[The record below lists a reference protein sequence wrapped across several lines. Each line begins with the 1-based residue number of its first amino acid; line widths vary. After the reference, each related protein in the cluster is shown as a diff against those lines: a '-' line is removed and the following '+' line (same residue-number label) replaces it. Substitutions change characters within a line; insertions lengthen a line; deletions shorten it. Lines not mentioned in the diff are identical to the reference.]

1 MKIAVIGGGFGG
13 LVAARALVR
22 AGHDAQVFE
31 AASRAGGVVGTSAID
46 GYVREHAASSFLGGP
61 GDGAYALCRE
71 LGVAVDKASPRARA
85 RWIYLDGKL
94 RALPRSPVDLVTSDL
109 LTWRGKLDLLREP
122 FRAAGT
128 GDDESV
134 HAFAA
139 RRFGA
144 EAARAI
150 VSPFVTGVYAANAHD
165 ISLPAGFPRLAALD
179 ARGGI
184 VRGMLAGAAHGLAGR
199 LRGVTPATTPR
210 GMWAP
215 RGGLGELV
223 IALAAELG
231 DRLHH
236 GARVARI
243 EPVDGGVRIEVLPES
258 IDSGP
263 QRSKDG
269 NHPTG
274 RAPLVGGNRWDGAV
288 LAIPAEDAS
297 GLVAAPDLANRL
309 AAFHRA
315 PAALVYLGFPADAVP
330 RARDGFGLLVAQG
343 EDVRVLGVV
352 FESTVWPDRA
362 PDGHVLLRCIFGG
375 GRDPEATK
383 LGDAALTAQAVR
395 DVGVVLGATAAP
407 THTSVV
413 RWQRGVAQYTLGHR
427 DRVRD
432 AVALARVQRIAL
444 AGADYR
450 GPGINDLCADGA
462 AVVAEVGGW

>member
-1 MKIAVIGGGFGG
+1 MRIAVIGGGVGG

-22 AGHDAQVFE
+22 AGIDAEVFE
-31 AASRAGGVVGTSAID
+31 AAPRAGGVVATSAID

-71 LGVAVDKASPRARA
+71 LGVAVDRASPRARA

-94 RALPRSPVDLVTSDL
+94 RALPRSPLDLVTSDL

-122 FRAAGT
+122 FRAAGK

-150 VSPFVTGVYAANAHD
+150 ISPFVTGVYAADAHD
-165 ISLPAGFPRLAALD
+165 ISLAAGFPRLAALD
-179 ARGGI
+179 AHGGI
-184 VRGMLAGAAHGLAGR
+184 VRGLLAQAARGLAGR
-199 LRGVTPATTPR
+199 LRGDKPATTPR

-215 RGGLGELV
+215 RGGLGALV
-223 IALAAELG
+223 DGLAGELG
-231 DRLHH
+231 DRIHTS
-236 GARVARI
+236 ARVARI
-243 EPVDGGVRIEVLPES
+243 EPVDGGVRIE
-258 IDSGP
+258 G
-263 QRSKDG
+263 
-269 NHPTG
+269 T
-274 RAPLVGGNRWDGAV
+274 RWDGAV
-288 LAIPAEDAS
+288 LAIPAEDAG
-297 GLVAAPDLANRL
+297 GLVAAPDLVNRL

-315 PAALVYLGFPADAVP
+315 PAALVYLGFPAAAVP
-330 RARDGFGLLVAQG
+330 RASDGFGLLVAQG

-352 FESTVWPDRA
+352 FESTVWSDRA
-362 PDGHVLLRCIFGG
+362 PAGCVLLRCIFGG

-383 LGDAALTAQAVR
+383 LDDDALVAQAVR
-395 DVGVVLGATAAP
+395 DVGIVLGATATP

-432 AVALARVQRIAL
+432 AVALARSQRIVL

-462 AVVAEVGGW
+462 QVVAEVAAW

>member
-1 MKIAVIGGGFGG
+1 MKIAVVGGGIGG

-22 AGHDAQVFE
+22 AGHDAQVLE
-31 AASRAGGVVGTSAID
+31 AAPRAGGVVGTSAVD

-94 RALPRSPVDLVTSDL
+94 RALPRSPIDLVTSDL

-122 FRAAGT
+122 FRPAGQ
-128 GDDESV
+128 GNDESV

-150 VSPFVTGVYAANAHD
+150 VSPFVTGIYAADAHD

-184 VRGMLAGAAHGLAGR
+184 VRGMLAQAARGLVGR
-199 LRGVTPATTPR
+199 LRGATQATTPR

-215 RGGLGELV
+215 KGGLGALV
-223 IALAAELG
+223 DALTGELG
-231 DRLHH
+231 GRIRL

-243 EPVDGGVRIEVLPES
+243 EPADGGVRIG
-258 IDSGP
+258 D
-263 QRSKDG
+263 
-269 NHPTG
+269 
-274 RAPLVGGNRWDGAV
+274 ARWDGAV
-288 LAIPAEDAS
+288 LAIPAEDAA
-297 GLVAAPDLANRL
+297 GLVAVPDLANRL

-315 PAALVYLGFPADAVP
+315 PAALVYLGFPEAAVP

-362 PDGHVLLRCIFGG
+362 PAGHVLLRCIFGG

-383 LGDAALTAQAVR
+383 LDDAALTAQAVR
-395 DVGVVLGATAAP
+395 DVGIVLGATAAP

-432 AVALARVQRIAL
+432 AVALARGQRIVL

>member
-1 MKIAVIGGGFGG
+1 MKIAVIGGGVGG

-22 AGHDAQVFE
+22 AGIDAQVFE
-31 AASRAGGVVGTSAID
+31 AAPRAGGVVGTSTID

-61 GDGAYALCRE
+61 AHGAYALCQE
-71 LGVAVDKASPRARA
+71 LGVDVEKASPRARA

-94 RALPRSPVDLVTSDL
+94 RALPRSPLHLVTSDL

-122 FRAAGT
+122 FRPAGMAN
-128 GDDESV
+128 DESV

-150 VSPFVTGVYAANAHD
+150 VAPFVTGIYAADAHD
-165 ISLPAGFPRLAALD
+165 ISLAAGFPRLAALD
-179 ARGGI
+179 AHGGI
-184 VRGMLAGAAHGLAGR
+184 VRGMLAQAARGIGGR
-199 LRGVTPATTPR
+199 LRGIKPATTPR
-210 GMWAP
+210 GLWAP
-215 RGGLGELV
+215 RGGLGQLV
-223 IALAAELG
+223 EALASELG
-231 DRLHH
+231 GRLQL
-236 GARVARI
+236 AAPVARI
-243 EPVDGGVRIEVLPES
+243 EPIDRGVRI
-258 IDSGP
+258 
-263 QRSKDG
+263 DG
-269 NHPTG
+269 TQ
-274 RAPLVGGNRWDGAV
+274 WDGAV
-288 LAIPAEDAS
+288 LAIPAEDAG
-297 GLVAAPDLANRL
+297 GLVALPDFANRL

-315 PAALVYLGFPADAVP
+315 PAAQVYLGFPAAAVP
-330 RARDGFGLLVAQG
+330 RARDGFGFLVAQG

-362 PDGHVLLRCIFGG
+362 PAGHVLLRCIFGG

-383 LGDAALTAQAVR
+383 LDDAALTAQAVR
-395 DVGVVLGATAAP
+395 DVGVVLGASATP

-413 RWQRGVAQYTLGHR
+413 RWQRGVAQYTLGHA

-432 AVALARVQRIAL
+432 AVALARSQRIVL

-462 AVVAEVGGW
+462 AVVAEVAAW

>member
-1 MKIAVIGGGFGG
+1 MRIAVIGGGVGG

-22 AGHDAQVFE
+22 AGIDAQVFE
-31 AASRAGGVVGTSAID
+31 AAPRAGGVVGTSAID

-61 GDGAYALCRE
+61 ADGAYALCGE
-71 LGVAVDKASPRARA
+71 LGVAVEQASPRARA

-94 RALPRSPVDLVTSDL
+94 RALPRSPLHLVTSDL

-122 FRAAGT
+122 FRAAGK

-150 VSPFVTGVYAANAHD
+150 VSPFVTGVYAADAHD
-165 ISLPAGFPRLAALD
+165 ISLAAGFPRLAALD
-179 ARGGI
+179 AHGGV
-184 VRGMLAGAAHGLAGR
+184 VRGMLAQAARGLGGR
-199 LRGVTPATTPR
+199 LRGKQPATTPR

-215 RGGLGELV
+215 KGGLGALV
-223 IALAAELG
+223 GALAGELG
-231 DRLHH
+231 DRIHTSTH
-236 GARVARI
+236 VARI
-243 EPVDGGVRIEVLPES
+243 EPVDGGVRI
-258 IDSGP
+258 
-263 QRSKDG
+263 
-269 NHPTG
+269 
-274 RAPLVGGNRWDGAV
+274 GGARWDGAV
-288 LAIPAEDAS
+288 LAIPAEDAG

-309 AAFHRA
+309 GAFHRA
-315 PAALVYLGFPADAVP
+315 PAALVYLGFPAAAVP

-352 FESTVWPDRA
+352 FESTVWADRA
-362 PDGHVLLRCIFGG
+362 PAGHVLLRCTFGG

-383 LGDAALTAQAVR
+383 LDDAALTAQAVR
-395 DVGVVLGATAAP
+395 DLGVVLGATAAP

-413 RWQRGVAQYTLGHR
+413 RWKRGVAQYALGHR

-432 AVALARVQRIAL
+432 AVALARSQRIVL

-462 AVVAEVGGW
+462 AVVTEVGAWG

>member
-1 MKIAVIGGGFGG
+1 MRIAVIGGGVGG

-22 AGHDAQVFE
+22 AGIDAQVLE
-31 AASRAGGVVGTSAID
+31 AAPRAGGVVGTSAID
-46 GYVREHAASSFLGGP
+46 GYVREHAASSFLDGP

-94 RALPRSPVDLVTSDL
+94 RALPRSPMGLVTSDL

-122 FRAAGT
+122 FRAAGK
-128 GDDESV
+128 GGDESV

-150 VSPFVTGVYAANAHD
+150 ISPFVTGIYAADAHD
-165 ISLPAGFPRLAALD
+165 ISLAAGFPRLAALD
-179 ARGGI
+179 AHGGV
-184 VRGMLAGAAHGLAGR
+184 VRGMLAQAARGLGGR
-199 LRGVTPATTPR
+199 LRGVKAAKTPR

-215 RGGLGELV
+215 RGGLGALV
-223 IALAAELG
+223 DALAGELG
-231 DRLHH
+231 ARVHL

-243 EPVDGGVRIEVLPES
+243 EPVDGGVRI
-258 IDSGP
+258 
-263 QRSKDG
+263 DG
-269 NHPTG
+269 
-274 RAPLVGGNRWDGAV
+274 ARWDGAV
-288 LAIPAEDAS
+288 LAIPAEDAG
-297 GLVAAPDLANRL
+297 GLVAAPDFANRL

-315 PAALVYLGFPADAVP
+315 PAALVYLGFPAAAVP
-330 RARDGFGLLVAQG
+330 RASDGFGLLVAQG

-352 FESTVWPDRA
+352 FESTVWSDRA
-362 PDGHVLLRCIFGG
+362 PAGHVLLRCIFGG

-383 LGDAALTAQAVR
+383 LDDAALVAQAVR
-395 DVGVVLGATAAP
+395 DVGVVLGATATP
-407 THTSVV
+407 SHTSVV
-413 RWQRGVAQYTLGHR
+413 RWKRGVAQYTLGHR

-432 AVALARVQRIAL
+432 AVALARSQRIVL

-462 AVVAEVGGW
+462 AVVAEVGAW

>member
-1 MKIAVIGGGFGG
+1 MKIAVVGGGVGG
-13 LVAARALVR
+13 LVAARSLVR
-22 AGHDAQVFE
+22 AGHDAQILE
-31 AASRAGGVVGTSAID
+31 AAPRAGGVVGTTAID

-94 RALPRSPVDLVTSDL
+94 RALPRSPIDLVTSDL

-122 FRAAGT
+122 FRPAGQ

-150 VSPFVTGVYAANAHD
+150 VSPFVTGIYAADAHD
-165 ISLPAGFPRLAALD
+165 ISLAAGFPRLAALD

-184 VRGMLAGAAHGLAGR
+184 VRGMLAQAAHRIAGR

-215 RGGLGELV
+215 RGGLGALV
-223 IALAAELG
+223 DALTGELG
-231 DRLHH
+231 DRIHLA
-236 GARVARI
+236 ARVARI
-243 EPVDGGVRIEVLPES
+243 EPADGGVRI
-258 IDSGP
+258 
-263 QRSKDG
+263 DG
-269 NHPTG
+269 
-274 RAPLVGGNRWDGAV
+274 AWWDGAV
-288 LAIPAEDAS
+288 LAIPAEDAA
-297 GLVAAPDLANRL
+297 GLVAVPDLANRL

-315 PAALVYLGFPADAVP
+315 PAALVYLGFPAAAVP

-362 PDGHVLLRCIFGG
+362 PAGHVLLRCIFGG

-383 LGDAALTAQAVR
+383 LDDAALTAQAVR
-395 DVGVVLGATAAP
+395 DVGVVLGATATP

-413 RWQRGVAQYTLGHR
+413 RWQRGVAQYRLGHR

-432 AVALARVQRIAL
+432 AVALARSQRIAL

-462 AVVAEVGGW
+462 AIVAEVGAW